1 MSYDTRNANRT
12 RVEICGD
19 GRMSLGDRLRYMAQN
34 FVRNFNFRQSTV
46 ASKKIFM
53 PRQSR
58 TSGLASPSR
67 ALTEAFLCRQLP
79 DLLPA
84 GEIRVLDI
92 GCGAGGLVRLLAEL
106 GYRGSYI
113 GIDIQDAFDRN
124 EEPGFKKEFLVVD
137 AHQYQPEEKFDLVV
151 SVSALE
157 HIPDDSRLISRLA
170 DFLTARGLQLH
181 FVPSQWALP
190 VYLWH
195 GYRQYTLASLEE
207 RFGADRVAI
216 FRLGGGTSFFLH
228 FLFITGWEILFRVN
242 LRKHFSRLY
251 THLLDAS
258 LAVDRYLP
266 ALSTFYAVVSR
277 ATPPTRER

>member
-1 MSYDTRNANRT
+1 MFRSFFSFSRLRGGDKIEK
-12 RVEICGD
+12 EICGD
-19 GRMSLGDRLRYMAQN
+19 GRMSLWDRLRYMAQN
-34 FVRNFNFRQSTV
+34 FLRNFSFRQSTV
-46 ASKKIFM
+46 ASKKFCM

-79 DLLPA
+79 DLLPV

-106 GYRGSYI
+106 GYRGSYV
-113 GIDIQDAFDRN
+113 GIDIQDTFDRS

-157 HIPDDSRLISRLA
+157 HIPNDSRLISRLA
-170 DFLTARGLQLH
+170 EFLTARGLQLH

-195 GYRQYTLASLEE
+195 GYRQYTVWHRLKNALVLTELKYSVWEGLLAFSCIFFSL
-207 RFGADRVAI
+207 RV
-216 FRLGGGTSFFLH
+216 G
-228 FLFITGWEILFRVN
+228 
-242 LRKHFSRLY
+242 K
-251 THLLDAS
+251 
-258 LAVDRYLP
+258 
-266 ALSTFYAVVSR
+266 FYCA
-277 ATPPTRER
+277 

>member
-1 MSYDTRNANRT
+1 MSYESRNASRT

-19 GRMSLGDRLRYMAQN
+19 GRMSLGDRFHYMAQN
-34 FVRNFNFRQSTV
+34 FVCNFNFRQSTV
-46 ASKKIFM
+46 ASTNFCM

-79 DLLPA
+79 GLLPV

-106 GYRGSYI
+106 GYRGSYV
-113 GIDIQDAFDRN
+113 GIDIQDAFDRS

-157 HIPDDSRLISRLA
+157 HIPNDSRLISRLA
-170 DFLTARGLQLH
+170 EFLTARGLQLH

-195 GYRQYTLASLEE
+195 GYRQYTVASLEE

-216 FRLGGGTSFFLH
+216 FCLGGGASFFLH
-228 FLFITGWEILFRVN
+228 FLFITGWEILLRVN
-242 LRKHFSRLY
+242 LRKHFSGIY

-258 LAVDRYLP
+258 LAVDRYIP

-277 ATPPTRER
+277 ATPPTRD